1 MEQPRSQVCA
11 MKLLD
16 SIAVVSTATIAVLLV
31 VSKAAHAEEY
41 QCSGP
46 WGEIKIP
53 CKVLGKGKTVMT
65 GGFQAAPIFEMQSA
79 GKAVNHRGDV
89 IEIIKGPG
97 YTLFFNEKS
106 GSSLR
111 IYGFAYK

>member
-1 MEQPRSQVCA
+1 

-16 SIAVVSTATIAVLLV
+16 SIAEASTATIAVLLV
-31 VSKAAHAEEY
+31 VSEAAHAEEY
-41 QCSGP
+41 PCSGP

-53 CKVLGKGKTVMT
+53 CKVWVKGITVIT
-65 GGFQAAPIFEMQSA
+65 GAFQAAPIFEMQSA
-79 GKAVNHRGDV
+79 GKAVNHRNEI
-89 IEIIKGPG
+89 IEVIKGPG

-106 GSSLR
+106 GSALH